1 MNGRTMTTDFE
12 RAHEFTA
19 AWEGG
24 FVDHPLD
31 KGGPTNLGV
40 TQRVWEAWCRENR
53 LYVKPMR
60 ALTMKDVLPLYR
72 AKYWEVLAA
81 KLPWPLSAAIY
92 DMSVNHGP
100 GDGNPSDEGGNEA
113 GATWMLY
120 RARQIAPDGTPLQ
133 QALAACD
140 ARQQF
145 YEGIVRRN
153 PSQKVFWNGWMR
165 RLNAQRAWLKVN
177 AQPLS
182 SFHAEAKVILIN
194 PAGAEVIWNGK
205 PDPYGGTTLSDAL
218 ISQLRLLFPQPGG
231 PWNYEKLRVWVRR
244 NGDLV
249 LDKTP
254 A

>member
-1 MNGRTMTTDFE
+1 MTTDFE

-60 ALTMKDVLPLYR
+60 ALTMKDVLPLYK

-182 SFHAEAKVILIN
+182 TEGRVLLAVPGRPNDPQE
-194 PAGAEVIWNGK
+194 WTGK
-205 PDPYGGTTLSDAL
+205 PDPYGGIPITPAL
-218 ISQLRLLFPQPGG
+218 ISQLRLLYPQAGG
-231 PWNYEKLRVWVRR
+231 PWQYQNLRVWVRQ
-244 NGDLV
+244 NGDMV
-249 LDKTP
+249 LDKTK